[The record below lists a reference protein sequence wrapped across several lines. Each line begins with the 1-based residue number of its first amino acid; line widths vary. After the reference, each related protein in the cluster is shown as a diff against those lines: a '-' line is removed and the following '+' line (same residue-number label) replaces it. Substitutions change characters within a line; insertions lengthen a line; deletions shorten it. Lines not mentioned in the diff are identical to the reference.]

1 MGERTKTI
9 SIQFNIRLPAVITK
23 KAKWYSSYCPALD
36 VASQG
41 ATEEEAKRNLSDALF
56 AFLISC
62 HERGVLDA
70 VLKECGFIPDYS
82 ASLQKT
88 PNLDDSEYIDV
99 PLPFIIDMGKYDRC
113 HA

>member
-1 MGERTKTI
+1 MGKRIKTV
-9 SIQFNIRLPAVITK
+9 STQFNMRLPAVIVK
-23 KAKWYSSYCPALD
+23 KAKWYTSYCPALD

-41 ATEEEAKRNLSDALF
+41 ATEEEAKKNLSEALF

-70 VLKECGFIPDYS
+70 VLKECGFVPDYS
-82 ASLQKT
+82 ASQKT
-88 PNLDDSEYIDV
+88 SNLDDSEYIDV